1 MFEVNK
7 IDLSK
12 AEFEELKLLIA
23 REDDVVAFA
32 NSRLLNKETNFFNDD
47 VVEIHKKLY
56 KKGIVEG
63 YPVMGG
69 FVFTGLTLAGRS
81 FIDEYNEQQKE
92 LKRKTRADR
101 TFQIGLSILTFILS
115 IIASIITS
123 FLVSRLLP

>member
-32 NSRLLNKETNFFNDD
+32 NSRLQNKETNFFNEDI
-47 VVEIHKKLY
+47 VAIHRKLNT
-56 KKGIVEG
+56 KGLVEG